1 MDIEKSI
8 IAEQAKTADNT
19 TVSYENYY
27 DLKKYKGELESYVG
41 KKYIE
46 LNVTS
51 KQQDLY
57 LNLRKA
63 IFAGATT
70 ADKRRFPY
78 AAEVFK
84 VYKSALISANLSG
97 YSALF
102 EMLPRT
108 SEDVL
113 KVPKL
118 KQVMTDQLRSL
129 SFIEKISGK
138 YLEDWLLKGEC
149 CAFLKLNKNIEKYRM
164 KETLS
169 DKDTG
174 EDIIRFSIHE
184 YVNYTNLELE
194 RIDPFNFFVD
204 AYDYE
209 KDPLGT
215 PKIIRSYISAKEL
228 LSSKNYPELSEEDKK
243 NICTGSKKN
252 GGFLTWRSQMSN
264 NNRDKQRT
272 NSENIEVLT
281 FYGDYITNDYK
292 ILKNIKV
299 TTVGGKLAEV
309 KYNGVSTNRII
320 FCPYYIDDETHRGV
334 SPLASSQTIDTLT
347 NRVIDLFLKNME
359 DVCNPLAIV
368 RAGALNF
375 QQYTQ
380 ARKNGFL
387 EYVSMDNI
395 PQFWTPPLASQYGLN
410 LLSSVVDENN
420 KMLGLN
426 TYLAGDTSGA
436 VRTARESSILF
447 QNANA
452 RMRVETDV
460 FSYGFLLPF
469 FTAFYTF
476 NRELALC
483 MGEPLDDIYLD
494 PTLSVIIS
502 TNATRADK
510 EAEANRLMQLLTSP
524 VGQMIFANL
533 TPEQTILAVRY
544 LMAKFDLVDA
554 DNLLELFNGQGQP
567 TVPIVTNQQRNNNG
581 NNQTNTAQ

>member
-1 MDIEKSI
+1 
-8 IAEQAKTADNT
+8 
-19 TVSYENYY
+19 
-27 DLKKYKGELESYVG
+27 
-41 KKYIE
+41 
-46 LNVTS
+46 
-51 KQQDLY
+51 
-57 LNLRKA
+57 
-63 IFAGATT
+63 
-70 ADKRRFPY
+70 
-78 AAEVFK
+78 
-84 VYKSALISANLSG
+84 
-97 YSALF
+97 
-102 EMLPRT
+102 
-108 SEDVL
+108 
-113 KVPKL
+113 
-118 KQVMTDQLRSL
+118 MT
-129 SFIEKISGK
+129 
-138 YLEDWLLKGEC
+138 
-149 CAFLKLNKNIEKYRM
+149 
-164 KETLS
+164 
-169 DKDTG
+169 
-174 EDIIRFSIHE
+174 
-184 YVNYTNLELE
+184 
-194 RIDPFNFFVD
+194 
-204 AYDYE
+204 
-209 KDPLGT
+209 
-215 PKIIRSYISAKEL
+215 
-228 LSSKNYPELSEEDKK
+228 EEDKK
-243 NICTGSKKN
+243 NICAGSKKN
-252 GGFLTWRSQMSN
+252 GGFLTWRSQMSD

-292 ILKNIKV
+292 VLKNIKV

-320 FCPYYIDDETHRGV
+320 YCPYYIDDETHRGV
-334 SPLASSQTIDTLT
+334 SPLASTQTLDTLA

-359 DVCNPLAIV
+359 DVCNPMALV
-368 RAGALNF
+368 RAGSLNF

-387 EYVSMDNI
+387 EYVSLDNV

-410 LLSSVVDENN
+410 LLSSVIDEHN

-447 QNANA
+447 QNSNA

-554 DNLLELFNGQGQP
+554 DNLLELFNGQGIPITPLNTEQP
-567 TVPIVTNQQRNNNG
+567 PNPNNN
-581 NNQTNTAQ
+581 NNRR